1 MRNYKKYQV
10 WELGHD
16 VTLDMYKLTKDF
28 PRTEVYG
35 IISQMRRASNS
46 VPTNIAEGCGR
57 ESDAK
62 FKRFH
67 IIARGSASELEYYTI
82 LAKDLGYLSEGK
94 FKVINNKVDKVR
106 RSLNNLINRNITKQN
121 MPTTAHSVWR
131 LAFSV

>member
-16 VTLDMYKLTKDF
+16 VRLDMYKLTKDF
-28 PRTEVYG
+28 PRTEVSRTEVCG

-94 FKVINNKVDKVR
+94 IKVINNKVDKVR
-106 RSLNNLINRNITKQN
+106 RSLNNLINRNIT
-121 MPTTAHSVWR
+121 
-131 LAFSV
+131 